1 VAAAKQDNGEGAT
14 NVIDQALIN
23 LDERLEAVSN
33 SISAVD
39 EALGITP
46 GAESKSSADP
56 LLLRKHAALIE
67 EWDTVQTEAET
78 LRDELKEDKWLA
90 VFRTV
95 SEQAEGMMAS
105 LEKGVTQCHDFIFQ
119 FQRRAGDDH
128 QSSVSSGTAMHS
140 DKSPVNYETFTTLLQ
155 SFEAKKKY
163 VRLHWLPP
171 VAIVVPRA
179 DQCGNSCLLLA
190 SQILYAFDY

>member
-1 VAAAKQDNGEGAT
+1 MDEDKPGNASSGSTG
-14 NVIDQALIN
+14 VIDQALIN

-46 GAESKSSADP
+46 GAEGDKVKPPENGTGPDP

-67 EWDTVQTEAET
+67 EWEAVQNEAET

-95 SEQAEGMMAS
+95 SEQAEGMMSS
-105 LEKGVTQCHDFIFQ
+105 LEKGVTQCHVSAPAS
-119 FQRRAGDDH
+119 RR
-128 QSSVSSGTAMHS
+128 
-140 DKSPVNYETFTTLLQ
+140 
-155 SFEAKKKY
+155 
-163 VRLHWLPP
+163 
-171 VAIVVPRA
+171 
-179 DQCGNSCLLLA
+179 SCH
-190 SQILYAFDY
+190 